1 MKYWRLAL
9 IAIVAILVVSIFM
22 FTQNQRN
29 MATRDSVNEILTYCK
44 VAQDEAASLYSEFSM
59 SDDAA
64 TLYRET
70 QKSSQVLDAQAFL
83 IENESKNLKR
93 DDAALATEI
102 ADFIWTLEGWLNEIY
117 ISKVLPDVKTEVTG
131 MATVV
136 SLKAFAEE
144 TLPYKCD
151 FLKIYSER

>member
-9 IAIVAILVVSIFM
+9 IAIIAFLVVSIFM

-59 SDDAA
+59 SDDA
-64 TLYRET
+64 TVLYRET

-83 IENESKNLKR
+83 IQNQSKNLKP
-93 DDAALATEI
+93 DDAVLATEI
-102 ADFIWTLEGWLNEIY
+102 ADFIWTLEDWLNEIY

-131 MATVV
+131 MATAV